1 MKKTGLWFLLGAVVL
16 GTGCYHAVIE
26 TGLTPNGEKISQPW
40 AMGFAWGL
48 VPPPVVNAAA
58 KCPNGVA
65 RVETQHSF
73 LNSLVETITW
83 GIVTPMRID
92 VQCAAKRSAQNDGT
106 VMQVGGD
113 ADFQQAVS
121 QAVRASERS
130 GEPVYLVF

>member
-1 MKKTGLWFLLGAVVL
+1 MKKTALSVLLGVL
-16 GTGCYHAVIE
+16 VFSAGCYHAIIE

-83 GIVTPMRID
+83 GIVTPIRID
-92 VQCAAKRSAQNDGT
+92 VQCAAKRSAQTDGA
-106 VMQVGGD
+106 VMEVGGD
-113 ADFQQAVS
+113 TDFQQAVT

-130 GEPVYLVF
+130 GEAVYLVF